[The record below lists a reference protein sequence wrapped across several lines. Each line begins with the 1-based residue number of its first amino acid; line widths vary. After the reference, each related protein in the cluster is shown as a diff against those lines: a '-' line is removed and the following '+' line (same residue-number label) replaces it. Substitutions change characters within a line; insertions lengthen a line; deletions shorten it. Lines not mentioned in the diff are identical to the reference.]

1 MSPWRIKLA
10 LYHALWNL
18 YWSFF
23 KSSGLRACFSSH
35 PILPPRA
42 ELDMLCKLSCRCSTS
57 TILLNNKLL
66 SVISHL
72 RVHLSNIPNGGML
85 HANNVM
91 VTTSTTYALK
101 PFHAL
106 QCWESLMPS
115 TSSSPH
121 HSQSSAISVVST
133 PGQDPAVALS
143 DNMVLV
149 TQSVEIFFDCP
160 EDWIIPLQMTANI
173 ICQPM
178 GTLSCHLTLF
188 VLLTLF

>member
-1 MSPWRIKLA
+1 MSREP
-10 LYHALWNL
+10 
-18 YWSFF
+18 
-23 KSSGLRACFSSH
+23 
-35 PILPPRA
+35 
-42 ELDMLCKLSCRCSTS
+42 SCRCSTS

-66 SVISHL
+66 SVISCLHI
-72 RVHLSNIPNGGML
+72 HPSSIPNGGTL

-106 QCWESLMPS
+106 QHWGSLMPS
-115 TSSSPH
+115 TSPSPH
-121 HSQSSAISVVST
+121 RSQSSAVSVVPT

-143 DNMVLV
+143 DDIVLV
-149 TQSVEIFFDCP
+149 TQSVEIFFDRLD
-160 EDWIIPLQMTANI
+160 DWIIPLQMTANI
-173 ICQPM
+173 IRRPM